1 MATYLPSILEY
12 LEKEDALMKE
22 RRTNLDIIVDL
33 LHKVDDY
40 AMYPNIYKRSDEEI
54 KELEVKIE
62 KLRAR
67 DGEIDNELIVVR
79 ENIRRRIHRLFDV

>member
-22 RRTNLDIIVDL
+22 RRTNLDTTVDL

-40 AMYPNIYKRSDEEI
+40 TTYPNVYKRSDEEI
-54 KELEVKIE
+54 KELETKIE
-62 KLRAR
+62 KLRMR